1 MEIFEKLEEK
11 EDQLILAFLATILDK
26 NNIRSICDYGCG
38 GGRIIKLLKDKYP
51 NTIKFTGIDFWSSE
65 FSNKEMPEN
74 EEQINFIDN
83 GSLNIGK
90 FIEANCFDIVFSSYA
105 LHHFRLPIKEL
116 KRMESL
122 ISPNGF
128 LILFDIYKDYTDE
141 KTVADNVF
149 FCHSQMMMAMRGSY
163 HRIPYTKDEISD
175 LLLALDMKFTE
186 QRILELKLTDKE
198 LEQYADAVPVW
209 MKEVAEKKLKEDEL
223 KNVHPDIINVFKYSR
238 KFTAEL
244 MKRHGSKPDNLLV
257 TAAKK

>member
-1 MEIFEKLEEK
+1 MEIFEKMEEK
-11 EDQLILAFLATILDK
+11 ADQLILDFLAPILDK

-38 GGRIIKLLKDKYP
+38 NGRIIKLLKDKYP
-51 NTIKFTGIDFWSSE
+51 NTIKYTGIDFWSNE
-65 FSNKEMPEN
+65 FSNKEMPEI
-74 EEQINFIDN
+74 EDQIIFMDN
-83 GSLNIGK
+83 GSPNIGK
-90 FIEANCFDIVFSSYA
+90 FFKNNCFDIVFSSYA

-149 FCHSQMMMAMRGSY
+149 FFHSQMMMAMRGSY

-198 LEQYADAVPVW
+198 LEQYADAAPVW

-223 KNVHPDIINVFKYSR
+223 KNVHPDIINVFKSSR
-238 KFTAEL
+238 EFTAEL
-244 MKRHGSKPDNLLV
+244 IKRHGSKPDNLLV